1 MAKVR
6 LMKRTRGVYE
16 FYCPGCKCMHQVWT
30 HKDDGVETW
39 GFNGDVEKPTFTP
52 SIKVLSYVG
61 KSVSGVCHSQIT
73 DGKIFFYNDS
83 THELSS
89 QEELLTDL

>member
-1 MAKVR
+1 
-6 LMKRTRGVYE
+6 MKKIIFLLFAVLILSACSE
-16 FYCPGCKCMHQVWT
+16 

-61 KSVSGVCHSQIT
+61 KSVSCVCHSQIT